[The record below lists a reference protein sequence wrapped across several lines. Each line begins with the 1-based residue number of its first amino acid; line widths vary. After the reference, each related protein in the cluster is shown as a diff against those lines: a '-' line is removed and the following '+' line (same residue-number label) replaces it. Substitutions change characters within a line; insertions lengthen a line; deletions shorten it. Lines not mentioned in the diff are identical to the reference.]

1 MATVPSGYS
10 YYDASAST
18 VIEQGKTMPAPGA
31 GDRYYGVNYTTHT
44 TDNSKPDLQYYNSE
58 VVGYYNRDSDTS
70 SHPEWREYTI
80 PAGWRLLN
88 KAYTMSSLSVPQT
101 INGANVVSIYINGSG
116 SNITS
121 INIPSTIVRVEIVDA
136 PKVTTIS
143 GTLGANL
150 KEFQCIN
157 ATGLVSVPSLANAT
171 SMVYGGYMFYKCTAL
186 QTAPQLPPNVTSL
199 YDAFYQCTSLI
210 TPATIP
216 SKVIDIASMYEGCS
230 ALTEVPINNSTVA
243 LYMQRLFYDCENITD
258 ASNFNIPVTMEN
270 GWEMFRNCIKL
281 VSPPSIL
288 RGNNA
293 SVYRMFQNCVKL
305 TAAPTFEGS
314 FSNLNAMFYQCS
326 SLVHPPIIKH
336 VTNCEMAW
344 MFAECTS
351 LSSVPELPQSIKSA
365 YYMFYNCTSLTWV
378 NIIIPG
384 RNPVSI
390 NYMFN
395 GCTNLT
401 GVIWRDGTSS
411 VNSHNKLFE
420 NTTKTIILAG
430 DIATAGSLWAST
442 ANNNNVYIGLNAEI
456 VGTGVARCNIS
467 GQLDDK
473 GEYVKLT
480 VKFICPE
487 LAYSKIYVPKV
498 YIKNAQQQPIQD
510 WTLTYIQDDDTIIK
524 TITNSTDITAARIE
538 ANDLVTNGTF
548 ETIFEAADDSVYVIY
563 IPTSCSQVPQGYNDD
578 GSYIIDTYY
587 WNGTGGQA
595 IFTGQTY
602 IFDAL
607 PDGSSFK
614 IGGPIIEEN
623 GDTGFIVG
631 DEISLVTAQY
641 PSTFNGP
648 ATFNSNIYIAIDENA
663 SSEYLDGRIYDGI
676 NTLNWSDVLE

>member
-1 MATVPSGYS
+1 MATVPSGYA

-18 VIEQGKTMPAPGA
+18 SISQGGTMPAPGA
-31 GDRYYGVNYTTHT
+31 GDRYYGWNYTTGVV
-44 TDNSKPDLQYYNSE
+44 DNSKPDLRYYNSE
-58 VVGYYNRDSDTS
+58 VVTYYYRASDELY
-70 SHPEWREYTI
+70 PEWREYTM

-88 KAYTMSSLSVPQT
+88 GAYTMSSLSLPQT

-116 SNITS
+116 NKITS
-121 INIPSTIVRVEIVDA
+121 INVPSTIVRVEIVDA
-136 PKVTTIS
+136 PNITTIS
-143 GTLGANL
+143 GTFGANL

-157 ATGLVSVPSLANAT
+157 ATKLISVSSLANAT
-171 SMVYGGYMFYKCTAL
+171 SMIYGGYMFYQCTAL
-186 QTAPQLPPNVTSL
+186 KIAPQLPPNVTSL
-199 YDAFYQCTSLI
+199 YRAFYQCTSLT

-216 SKVIDIASMYEGCS
+216 SKVIDMASMYEGCS
-230 ALTEVPINNSTVA
+230 ALAEIPINNSTVA

-258 ASNFNIPVTMEN
+258 ASNFNIPTTMQS
-270 GWEMFRNCIKL
+270 GWEMFCNCIKL
-281 VSPPSIL
+281 VSPPPIL

-293 SVYRMFQNCVKL
+293 FVYRMFQNCVKL

-314 FSNLNAMFYQCS
+314 FSSLNTMFYQCS
-326 SLVHPPIIKH
+326 SLIHPPVIKH
-336 VTNCEMAW
+336 ITNCEMSW

-351 LSSVPELPQSIKSA
+351 LLDVPELPRSIKSA
-365 YYMFYNCTSLTWV
+365 YCMFYNCTSLTWV
-378 NIIIPG
+378 NVIIPSQ
-384 RNPVSI
+384 NSASI
-390 NYMFN
+390 NSIFQ

-401 GVIWRDGTSS
+401 GVIWHDGTYS
-411 VNSHNKLFE
+411 NSYVKSF
-420 NTTKTIILAG
+420 TDTVKTIILAG
-430 DIATAGSLWAST
+430 TSIATIGPLWAST
-442 ANNNNVYIGLNAEI
+442 ANNSNVYVGLNAEI
-456 VGTGVARCNIS
+456 VETGVARCNVS

-473 GEYVKLT
+473 GEYAKLT
-480 VKFICPE
+480 IKFVCPE

-510 WTLTYIQDDDTIIK
+510 WQLTYTYNGDTIVK
-524 TITNSTDITAARIE
+524 TIVDSTDITVTRIE

-548 ETIFEAADDSVYVIY
+548 ETIFEAVDDSVYAIY

-648 ATFNSNIYIAIDENA
+648 VTFNSNIYIAIDENA
-663 SSEYLDGRIYDGI
+663 SSEFLDGRIYDGI
-676 NTLNWSDVLE
+676 STLNWNDVLE